1 MKSKSIPYLDQLL
14 ELGKLYKIEEL
25 KLYAKTKKKLTTSQI
40 ELILLKNKIRLPEQ
54 SYNKKKIA
62 EIEFKEQ
69 VVTNI
74 LITLFLITFVISLI
88 SVRPFIK
95 TVTNEIK
102 FTYVAKEY
110 KSNFKKEIY
119 KKTDN
124 PEFLNN
130 KNENENYIGIDTQ
143 ITLNL
148 FENLKYDLKSIRLG
162 QSVKPVYLSKLP
174 KDLKKIKSTNKRKDT
189 FIKIVMPLILNE
201 NEKIL
206 NDRNKLFKILGK
218 QSNTM
223 GEKVWLNRRFK
234 DYEIKGEDIAE
245 LKLRMDI
252 IPTSIAIAQAA
263 KESGWGTSRFALEG
277 NAMYGQWTWGGDGI
291 EPSKKDKKKDHKILK
306 FPKLQSSVSA
316 YMKNLNT
323 HRGYLEFRKER
334 AEIRKKK
341 QIVKG
346 VDLVAYLYNYAQT
359 GSEYVK
365 TLKQIIQQNDLTDFD
380 SSILMNS
387 SRSKSLTL
395 YVLSKL
401 ILT

>member
-1 MKSKSIPYLDQLL
+1 MKNKQIPYIDQLL
-14 ELGKLYKIEEL
+14 ELGKLYKVDEI
-25 KLYAKTKKKLTTSQI
+25 KLYAKSKKKLTTSQI
-40 ELILLKNKIRLPEQ
+40 ELILLKNKIRLPDQ

-62 EIEFKEQ
+62 DIKFKEQ

-110 KSNFKKEIY
+110 KSNFNNDDY
-119 KKTDN
+119 KKKDST
-124 PEFLNN
+124 EFSVN
-130 KNENENYIGIDTQ
+130 KNQDENYIGIDTQ

-162 QSVKPVYLSKLP
+162 QSVKPIYLTKLP
-174 KDLKKIKSTNKRKDT
+174 KDLKKIKSTNKRKET
-189 FIKIVMPLILNE
+189 FIKIIMPLILIE
-201 NEKIL
+201 NEKIIE
-206 NDRNKLFKILGK
+206 DRNKLFKILGK
-218 QSNTM
+218 QSNSM
-223 GEKVWLNRRFK
+223 GEKVWLKRRFK
-234 DYEIKGEDIAE
+234 DYDIKGEDISE
-245 LKLRMDI
+245 LKLRLDI

-263 KESGWGTSRFALEG
+263 KESGWGTSRVALEG

-291 EPSKKDKKKDHKILK
+291 EPSQKDKKKEHKILK

-323 HRGYLEFRKER
+323 HRGYSEFRKER
-334 AEIRKKK
+334 SKIREKNKTVEG
-341 QIVKG
+341 I
-346 VDLVAYLYNYAQT
+346 DLVAYLYNYAQT

-365 TLKQIIQQNDLTDFD
+365 ILKKIIEQNDLTDFD

-395 YVLSKL
+395 
-401 ILT
+401 

>member
-25 KLYAKTKKKLTTSQI
+25 KLYAKSKKKLTTSQI
-40 ELILLKNKIRLPEQ
+40 ELILLKNNIRLPEQ

-62 EIEFKEQ
+62 EIKFKEQ
-69 VVTNI
+69 VVTNV

-95 TVTNEIK
+95 TVTSEIK
-102 FTYVAKEY
+102 FTYIAKEY
-110 KSNFKKEIY
+110 KSNINKDVY

-124 PEFLNN
+124 TEFLNN
-130 KNENENYIGIDTQ
+130 KKDSENYIGIDTQ

-162 QSVKPVYLSKLP
+162 QSVKPVYLTKLP

-189 FIKIVMPLILNE
+189 FIKIIMPLILNE

-223 GEKVWLNRRFK
+223 GEKVWLKRRFK

-245 LKLRMDI
+245 LKSRMDI
-252 IPTSIAIAQAA
+252 VPTSIAIAQAA

-291 EPSKKDKKKDHKILK
+291 EPSKKDSKKEHKILR

-323 HRGYLEFRKER
+323 HRGYSEFRKER
-334 AEIRKKK
+334 AEIREKN

-346 VDLVAYLYNYAQT
+346 IDLVVYLYNYAQT

-365 TLKQIIQQNDLTDFD
+365 ILKKIIEQNNLTDFD

-395 YVLSKL
+395 
-401 ILT
+401 

>member
-1 MKSKSIPYLDQLL
+1 M
-14 ELGKLYKIEEL
+14 
-25 KLYAKTKKKLTTSQI
+25 
-40 ELILLKNKIRLPEQ
+40 
-54 SYNKKKIA
+54 
-62 EIEFKEQ
+62 
-69 VVTNI
+69 VTNI

-95 TVTNEIK
+95 TVTTEIK

-110 KSNFKKEIY
+110 KSNFKNEDY
-119 KKTDN
+119 KKISKTEL
-124 PEFLNN
+124 PKN
-130 KNENENYIGIDTQ
+130 KSNEDGNYIGIDTQ

-189 FIKIVMPLILNE
+189 FIKIVMPLILSE

-206 NDRNKLFKILGK
+206 EDRKKLFRILGK

-223 GEKVWLNRRFK
+223 GEKVWLKRRFK
-234 DYEIKGEDIAE
+234 DYDIKGEDIAE

-252 IPTSIAIAQAA
+252 VPTSIAIAQAA

-277 NAMYGQWTWGGDGI
+277 NAMYGQWTWGGEGI
-291 EPSKKDKKKDHKILK
+291 EPSKKDKEKEHKILK
-306 FPKLQSSVSA
+306 FPKLQSSVAA

-323 HRGYLEFRKER
+323 HRGYSEFRDKR
-334 AEIRKKK
+334 SKIREKK
-341 QIVKG
+341 QEVNG
-346 VDLVAYLYNYAQT
+346 LDLVDYLYNYAQT

-365 TLKQIIQQNDLTDFD
+365 TLKIIIQQNNLNDFD
-380 SSILMNS
+380 NSILMNS
-387 SRSKSLTL
+387 SRSRSLTL
-395 YVLSKL
+395 
-401 ILT
+401 

>member
-1 MKSKSIPYLDQLL
+1 MKNKQIPYIDQLL
-14 ELGKLYKIEEL
+14 ELGKLYKVDEI
-25 KLYAKTKKKLTTSQI
+25 KLYAKSKKKLTTSQI

-62 EIEFKEQ
+62 EIKFKEQ

-110 KSNFKKEIY
+110 KSNFNNDDY
-119 KKTDN
+119 KKKDST
-124 PEFLNN
+124 ELSVN
-130 KNENENYIGIDTQ
+130 KNQDENYIGIDTQ

-162 QSVKPVYLSKLP
+162 QSVKPIYLTKLP
-174 KDLKKIKSTNKRKDT
+174 KDLKKIKSTNKRKET
-189 FIKIVMPLILNE
+189 FIKIVMPLILIE
-201 NEKIL
+201 NEKIIE
-206 NDRNKLFKILGK
+206 DRNKLFKILGK

-223 GEKVWLNRRFK
+223 GEKVWLKRRFK
-234 DYEIKGEDIAE
+234 DYDIKGEDISE
-245 LKLRMDI
+245 LKLRLDI

-291 EPSKKDKKKDHKILK
+291 EPSQKDKKKEHKILK

-323 HRGYLEFRKER
+323 HRGYSEFRKER
-334 AEIRKKK
+334 SKIREKNKTVEG
-341 QIVKG
+341 I
-346 VDLVAYLYNYAQT
+346 DLVAYLYNYAQT

-365 TLKQIIQQNDLTDFD
+365 ILKKIIEQNDLTDFD
-380 SSILMNS
+380 NSILMNS

-395 YVLSKL
+395 
-401 ILT
+401 

>member
-1 MKSKSIPYLDQLL
+1 MKPKSISYLDQLL
-14 ELGKLYKIEEL
+14 ELGKLYKVEEL
-25 KLYAKTKKKLTTSQI
+25 KIYAKSKKKLTTSQI

-62 EIEFKEQ
+62 EIKFKEQ

-95 TVTNEIK
+95 TVTTEIK

-110 KSNFKKEIY
+110 KSNFKNEDY
-119 KKTDN
+119 KKISKTEL
-124 PEFLNN
+124 PKN
-130 KNENENYIGIDTQ
+130 KSNEDGNYIGIDTQ

-189 FIKIVMPLILNE
+189 FIKIVMPLILSE

-206 NDRNKLFKILGK
+206 EDRKKLFRILGK

-223 GEKVWLNRRFK
+223 GEKVWLKRRFK
-234 DYEIKGEDIAE
+234 DYDIKGEDIAE

-252 IPTSIAIAQAA
+252 VPTSIAIAQAA

-277 NAMYGQWTWGGDGI
+277 NAMYGQWTWGGEGI
-291 EPSKKDKKKDHKILK
+291 EPSKKDKEKEHKILK
-306 FPKLQSSVSA
+306 FPKLQSSVAA

-323 HRGYLEFRKER
+323 HRGYSEFRDKR
-334 AEIRKKK
+334 SKIREKK
-341 QIVKG
+341 QEVNG
-346 VDLVAYLYNYAQT
+346 LDLVDYLYNYAQT

-365 TLKQIIQQNDLTDFD
+365 TLKIIIQQNNLNDFD

-387 SRSKSLTL
+387 SRSRSLTL
-395 YVLSKL
+395 
-401 ILT
+401 

>member
-14 ELGKLYKIEEL
+14 ELGKLYKVDEL
-25 KLYAKTKKKLTTSQI
+25 KFYAKSKKKLTTSQI

-69 VVTNI
+69 VITNI

-95 TVTNEIK
+95 TVTTEIK

-110 KSNFKKEIY
+110 KSNFKNEDY
-119 KKTDN
+119 KKISKTEL
-124 PEFLNN
+124 PKN
-130 KNENENYIGIDTQ
+130 KSNEDGNYIGIDTQ

-189 FIKIVMPLILNE
+189 FIKIVMPLILSE

-206 NDRNKLFKILGK
+206 EDRNKLFRILGK

-223 GEKVWLNRRFK
+223 GEKVWLKRRFK
-234 DYEIKGEDIAE
+234 DYDIKGEDIAE

-252 IPTSIAIAQAA
+252 VPTSIAIAQAA

-277 NAMYGQWTWGGDGI
+277 NAMYGQWTWGGEGI
-291 EPSKKDKKKDHKILK
+291 EPSKKDKEKEHKILK
-306 FPKLQSSVSA
+306 FPKLQSSVAA

-323 HRGYLEFRKER
+323 HRGYSEFRDKR
-334 AEIRKKK
+334 SKIREKK
-341 QIVKG
+341 QKVNG
-346 VDLVAYLYNYAQT
+346 LELVDYLYNYAQT

-365 TLKQIIQQNDLTDFD
+365 TLKIIIQQNNLNDFD
-380 SSILMNS
+380 TSILMNS
-387 SRSKSLTL
+387 SRSRSLTL
-395 YVLSKL
+395 
-401 ILT
+401 

>member
-14 ELGKLYKIEEL
+14 ELGKLYKVDEL
-25 KLYAKTKKKLTTSQI
+25 KFYAKSKKKLTTSQI

-62 EIEFKEQ
+62 EIKFKEQ

-95 TVTNEIK
+95 TVTTEIK

-110 KSNFKKEIY
+110 KSNFKNEDY
-119 KKTDN
+119 KKISKTEL
-124 PEFLNN
+124 PNN
-130 KNENENYIGIDTQ
+130 KNNEDGNYIGIDTQ

-174 KDLKKIKSTNKRKDT
+174 KDLKKIKSTNKRKET
-189 FIKIVMPLILNE
+189 FIKIVMPLILSE

-206 NDRNKLFKILGK
+206 EDRNKLFRILGK

-223 GEKVWLNRRFK
+223 GEKVWLKRRLK
-234 DYEIKGEDIAE
+234 DYGIKGEDIAE

-252 IPTSIAIAQAA
+252 VPTSIAIAQAA

-277 NAMYGQWTWGGDGI
+277 NAMYGQWTWSGEGI
-291 EPSKKDKKKDHKILK
+291 EPSKKDKKKEHKILK
-306 FPKLQSSVSA
+306 FPKLQSSVAA

-323 HRGYLEFRKER
+323 HRGYSEFRDKR
-334 AEIRKKK
+334 SKIREKK
-341 QIVKG
+341 QEVNG
-346 VDLVAYLYNYAQT
+346 LDLVDYLYNYAQT

-365 TLKQIIQQNDLTDFD
+365 TLKIIIQQNNLNDFD
-380 SSILMNS
+380 TSILMNS
-387 SRSKSLTL
+387 SRSRSLTL
-395 YVLSKL
+395 
-401 ILT
+401 